1 MIVDKTIYMREVKK
15 MLKSYESRMDTSEI
29 VGKFE
34 QVYEYASNQKE
45 IDYNAANMVNRLLE
59 TLFKLPTTY
68 MIPFEF
74 IDSPVGR
81 VLFSVKFWRD
91 EEIFSTAEIILIMGK
106 TRALV
111 SHDLKNETL
120 IGKKMGRKQN
130 IFVYQS
136 DLVNYMIS
144 KNMTKEEALKRI
156 DQYKRLKGMNLDYE
170 TIKEHMQGDVKTVS

>member
-1 MIVDKTIYMREVKK
+1 MIVDKTIYMREVEK
-15 MLKSYESRMDTSEI
+15 MLMSYESRMDISEL

-45 IDYNAANMVNRLLE
+45 IDYNAVNLVNRLLE
-59 TLFKLPTTY
+59 TLFRLPTTY

-81 VLFSVKFWRD
+81 VLFSVKFWGD
-91 EEIFSTAEIILIMGK
+91 EELFSTAEIILIMGK
-106 TRALV
+106 TRALI
-111 SHDLKNETL
+111 SHDFKNEIL

-130 IFVYQS
+130 IFVYES

-144 KNMTKEEALKRI
+144 KNMTKEEALSRI
-156 DQYKRLKGMNLDYE
+156 EKYKKLKGMNLDYDK
-170 TIKEHMQGDVKTVS
+170 IKKQMQGE